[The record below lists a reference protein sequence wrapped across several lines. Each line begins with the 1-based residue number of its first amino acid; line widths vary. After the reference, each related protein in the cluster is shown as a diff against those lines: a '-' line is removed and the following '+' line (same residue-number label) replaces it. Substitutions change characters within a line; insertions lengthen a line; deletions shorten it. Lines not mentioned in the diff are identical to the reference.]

1 MRELTLKEAEVFAA
15 LLHSGV
21 PMATVVKM
29 FLQKGEKEEEARAAW
44 SVQDAVRKAIA
55 KLDDGKAWFEWT
67 DKERHERSL
76 ARHYNS
82 LAYYL
87 WSTNY
92 PELAGEARAKADVA
106 RQALEAKIAG
116 TAGQNDPMT
125 EFYRDVL
132 AEYRA
137 KKKREIREEAVN

>member
-1 MRELTLKEAEVFAA
+1 MRELTSSEATVFAA

-29 FLQKGEKEEEARAAW
+29 FLQKGEKEDEARAAW
-44 SVQDAVRKAIA
+44 SVQEAVRKAIA

-67 DKERHERSL
+67 DKERHERAL

-92 PELAGEARAKADVA
+92 PELAGEARAKADTA

-116 TAGQNDPMT
+116 TAGQNDPVT
-125 EFYRDVL
+125 EFYKEVV
-132 AEYRA
+132 AAFKA
-137 KKKREIREEAVN
+137 KKKGEPREDTVN